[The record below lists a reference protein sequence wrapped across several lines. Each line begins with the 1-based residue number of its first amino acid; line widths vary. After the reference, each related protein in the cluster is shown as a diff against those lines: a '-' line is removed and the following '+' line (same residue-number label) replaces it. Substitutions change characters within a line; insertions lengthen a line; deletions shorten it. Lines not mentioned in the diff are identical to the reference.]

1 MGLEFEGKP
10 LDLPFG
16 QAWCFVDKILS
27 FNAQEYIIA
36 QKYYAVKDPI
46 VDAHFKDGPKI
57 IPASLMQE
65 QFLQAV
71 YVFGV
76 LNRYTG
82 DENYEH
88 DFLPLV
94 SSASIRVIRP
104 CYADNMITVKVV
116 MKKNG
121 QRFKMFAGE
130 ARQEDHLL
138 AKVEA
143 TVTLK
148 PL

>member
-1 MGLEFEGKP
+1 
-10 LDLPFG
+10 
-16 QAWCFVDKILS
+16 
-27 FNAQEYIIA
+27 
-36 QKYYAVKDPI
+36 
-46 VDAHFKDGPKI
+46 
-57 IPASLMQE
+57 MQE

-71 YVFGV
+71 YVFGA

-94 SSASIRVIRP
+94 SSVSIRVMRP
-104 CYADNMITVKVV
+104 CYADNMITVKAV
-116 MKKNG
+116 MEKNG
-121 QRFKMFAGE
+121 QRFTAFAGE
-130 ARQEDHLL
+130 IRQEDYLL